1 MSFFDCSAG
10 RLIVFLFSGR
20 RRTAEKRAEATEKE
34 ISELRAA
41 LDSKEKDLQ
50 AHRNE
55 LAQLQ
60 RAEEEFS
67 RVEAVECERL
77 RVVASSLTGE

>member
-1 MSFFDCSAG
+1 MLDPSAC
-10 RLIVFLFSGR
+10 SGR
-20 RRTAEKRAEATEKE
+20 QRTAENRAEAAEKE
-34 ISELRAA
+34 ISELRAR

-50 AHRNE
+50 VHRDE
-55 LAQLQ
+55 LTQLQ

-77 RVVASSLTGE
+77 RDVASSLTGE